1 MNNNFKFLLLG
12 TSLSLIPTLI
22 QAQCVA
28 STDCASLGYTETS
41 CPDGKGL
48 KCPFGNT
55 FACPSSET
63 GICEKNGFKYDCK
76 GTGYASGNSPACG
89 NKFTSCACAGGYEWI
104 DGKCTAVLFGS
115 CTGRAKNCQVGQ
127 ILNAD
132 GSCSDYRKTG
142 TEPIGIVAYISP
154 QGCGQAIAL
163 EKLSRGII
171 TWGKTE
177 TDIPDIANYPTLE
190 EAKKD
195 FNSCNNTKKIMEY
208 AYKQY
213 GDSAYN
219 YYSAFK
225 TALDYAPTTLPE
237 TKGKWCL
244 PALGILNNI
253 MKENTKIKASMEKLG
268 LNEIRGA
275 FWSSTEASANTGWV
289 YNKEYRD
296 SNKIFSTT
304 NKDSGIIID
313 GGSTQYQSPYP
324 VIEF

>member
-12 TSLSLIPTLI
+12 TSLSLIPTI
-22 QAQCVA
+22 TNAQCVA
-28 STDCASLGYTETS
+28 TTDCATLGYTETS
-41 CPDGKGL
+41 CPNGKGL

-63 GICEKNGFKYDCK
+63 SICEKNGFKYDCK
-76 GTGYASGNSPACG
+76 GTGYASGNRPACG
-89 NKFTSCACAGGYEWI
+89 NKFTSCACTGGYEWK

-163 EKLSRGII
+163 EDSQQSL

-177 TDIPDIANYPTLE
+177 MDIPDVTNYSTLE

-195 FNSCNNTKKIMEY
+195 FNSCDNTKKVMKY
-208 AYKQY
+208 AYLQY
-213 GDSAYN
+213 GDSAYK
-219 YYSAFK
+219 YYKAFK

-237 TKGKWCL
+237 TKGKWCI

-253 MKENTKIKASMEKLG
+253 YENDKIDAGLEKIG
-268 LNEIRGA
+268 LDKVSLLLWA
-275 FWSSTEASANTGWV
+275 STEASVNEGW
-289 YNKEYRD
+289 
-296 SNKIFSTT
+296 IFSK
-304 NKDSGIIID
+304 NSYDKNEIFKLFEKDEWFTRSGNPIGNFAIR
-313 GGSTQYQSPYP
+313 P